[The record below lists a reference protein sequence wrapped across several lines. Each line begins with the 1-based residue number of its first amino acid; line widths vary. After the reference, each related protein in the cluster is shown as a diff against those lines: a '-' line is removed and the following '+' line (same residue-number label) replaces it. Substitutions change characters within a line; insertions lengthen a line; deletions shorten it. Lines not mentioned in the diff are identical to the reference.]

1 MDAIANR
8 IVDLCLPFWP
18 ESDVSKAKK
27 LYHKMEFQNF
37 TLDGDDGENVDGFFN
52 GEVTLMLL
60 NLCCTGVKLAV
71 ALALT
76 GDGFA
81 GTGSSSSLI
90 STATINLTTVHCN
103 AKMLSS

>member
-1 MDAIANR
+1 M
-8 IVDLCLPFWP
+8 V
-18 ESDVSKAKK
+18 
-27 LYHKMEFQNF
+27 FQSV
-37 TLDGDDGENVDGFFN
+37 TLDGDVGEKVDGFFN

-81 GTGSSSSLI
+81 GRDSSSSLI
-90 STATINLTTVHCN
+90 STTI
-103 AKMLSS
+103 MS